1 MAGLNDFNYVSLCEI
16 IETMS
21 VHNIKDTDFTTL
33 LAEKEKVM
41 VKYYADW
48 CGSCKLIAPKYRRLS
63 EDERFKGIE
72 FLEVNAEVNE
82 NARKVAG
89 VDNLPF
95 FAVFKNGEI
104 VEGTA
109 TSKVEKVEELLNRL
123 N

>member
-1 MAGLNDFNYVSLCEI
+1 
-16 IETMS
+16 MS
-21 VHNIKDTDFTTL
+21 VHNITDSDFKESL
-33 LAEKEKVM
+33 SGKEKVM

-48 CGSCKLIAPKYRRLS
+48 CGSCKLIAPKFRRLS
-63 EDERFKGIE
+63 EDERFQGID

-82 NARKVAG
+82 NARKAAG

-95 FAVFKNGEI
+95 FAVFKNGEM

-109 TSKVEKVEELLNRL
+109 TSKVEKVEELLNKL

>member
-1 MAGLNDFNYVSLCEI
+1 
-16 IETMS
+16 MS
-21 VHNIKDTDFTTL
+21 VKNITDSDFATSLSGKDNV
-33 LAEKEKVM
+33 A

-63 EDERFKGIE
+63 DDKRYEGIE

-82 NARKVAG
+82 NARKAAN

-95 FAVFKNGEI
+95 FAIFKNGEM

-109 TSKVEKVEELLNRL
+109 TSKVEKVEELLNKL